1 MFFNV
6 PYKKKSSGVMSGE
19 RAGHEIGP
27 SRPIHRFGKISLSVA
42 VTLRS

>member
-6 PYKKKSSGVMSGE
+6 PHKRKSSGVISGE

-27 SRPIHRFGKISLSVA
+27 SRSIHRFGKIHLSV
-42 VTLRS
+42 TLHP